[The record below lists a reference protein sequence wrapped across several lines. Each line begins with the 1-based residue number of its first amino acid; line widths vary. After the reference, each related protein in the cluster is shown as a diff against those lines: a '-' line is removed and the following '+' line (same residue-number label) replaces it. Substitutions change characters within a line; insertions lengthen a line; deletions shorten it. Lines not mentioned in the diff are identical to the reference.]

1 MNTAITTPSPQKLT
15 DLTYGIGQAIND
27 ITGTSATNEFNAEQ
41 ARIQREWE
49 TQMSNTAYQRA
60 VADMEKAGLNPAMIY
75 ASGGNEASTP
85 NGANASGRAGG
96 YMDVLGGLGNFINSI
111 TNARHVDYMTRQDEM
126 SKNNA
131 QGLYKAALMI
141 AKMIK

>member
-15 DLTYGIGQAIND
+15 DLTYGIGQVIND

-60 VADMEKAGLNPAMIY
+60 VADMEKAGLNPAMLY
-75 ASGGNEASTP
+75 ASGGNGASTP

-96 YMDVLGGLGNFINSI
+96 YMNVLSGLGNFINSI
-111 TNARHVDYMTRQDEM
+111 TNARHVDYMTRQNEM
-126 SKNNA
+126 SKNDA
-131 QGLYKAALMI
+131 QGLYKTALLI